1 MWNTRPTWPQRPG
14 RAPGKARPE
23 RRSLCYIVRHMT
35 LSLPS
40 TSAVGVR
47 ELRQNLSVY
56 LRRILAGERF
66 EVTDRG
72 TPVALLV
79 PVRKEMTPLERL
91 VAEGRVAQPPVGDL
105 LDLPSPE
112 GEVSTVASE
121 ALLAAREERL

>member
-1 MWNTRPTWPQRPG
+1 M
-14 RAPGKARPE
+14 
-23 RRSLCYIVRHMT
+23 CYIVRHMT

-56 LRRILAGERF
+56 LRRIVAGERF

-79 PVRKEMTPLERL
+79 PLRKEMTPLERL
-91 VAEGRVAQPPVGDL
+91 IAEGRVAQPPVGDL
-105 LDLPSPE
+105 LDLPPPE
-112 GEVSTVASE
+112 GEVSTVASD